1 MCIYTCMYKHTH
13 THIYICVCVSM
24 NIYIY
29 YMCVCACGLF
39 NGESCRFLAQD
50 RKIGDQKNAATR
62 QRLWFSVFQN
72 QACERFFRERISAM
86 GISSCNLYNMTPAHT
101 TCGHEPSWSS
111 LSGAWD
117 LEPSTCVKISHA
129 DQVKVLQT
137 SALHVPLILHGH
149 SWCRKDPTGLKPGS
163 GKIVF
168 WQAPQQLPHQSL
180 CCPARTAKKN
190 LDAVKILSLEK
201 LLNNPSWWPGAH
213 HHLTICN
220 ENVAMFP
227 LLEHRPIDILGLVTS
242 IHLQ

>member
-1 MCIYTCMYKHTH
+1 M
-13 THIYICVCVSM
+13 CVCEELPTRTLESLEGETTMRRQDQGHVNILTRGFTLLPVSS
-24 NIYIY
+24 NTVKHNLSQFGPLTIKQFVTRNTSCLFITWCV
-29 YMCVCACGLF
+29 CVCACGLF
-39 NGESCRFLAQD
+39 NVASCLFFAQD

-72 QACERFFRERISAM
+72 QACELFFRETISAM

-111 LSGAWD
+111 LSGVWD

-163 GKIVF
+163 GKIVS

-180 CCPARTAKKN
+180 CCPARTAKKT
-190 LDAVKILSLEK
+190 
-201 LLNNPSWWPGAH
+201 W
-213 HHLTICN
+213 
-220 ENVAMFP
+220 M
-227 LLEHRPIDILGLVTS
+227 
-242 IHLQ
+242 Q